1 MEQITMNVSIN
12 QEQVS
17 NQTEQVI
24 NPMQVTDS
32 RGRVLKLRK
41 LDILSESRLVR
52 MLGQDAVTNTIYM
65 NGYVLPAVMVSE
77 IDGEAQYL
85 PISERE
91 MEALIQRLDNDGI
104 EAVLNHLKATVEDK
118 AALEIQLKK

>member
-1 MEQITMNVSIN
+1 MNVTIN

-17 NQTEQVI
+17 NKTELAA

-65 NGYVLPAVMVSE
+65 NGYVLPTVMVSE
-77 IDGEAQYL
+77 IDGEAQFL

-104 EAVLNHLKATVEDK
+104 EAVLNHLKATAEDK
-118 AALEIQLKK
+118 EALESQLKN